1 MLNRRCLPRVY
12 TLYRKKGVRDSFCDH
27 ALQSC
32 PLATE
37 GPIEIK
43 GVTIAENTLVRS
55 TDNTTSPVAAGPNA
69 TGVVFSDNK
78 IVPN

>member
-1 MLNRRCLPRVY
+1 M
-12 TLYRKKGVRDSFCDH
+12 H
-27 ALQSC
+27 SC